1 MNDDSHPRLDYFD
14 FDEVENRRKKPKT
27 EYRKR
32 PAGNSTGSAPA
43 PKKPRGRT
51 PKATDGEG
59 NVVKKP
65 KAVKTVK
72 KTSINKPAVLIPG
85 TGTTGQE
92 SGVPAVRPTGSIPIA
107 PLRGTH
113 PTIPSGI
120 LQGVPLSSVSVPI
133 SAVGVPLTGV
143 PVSRV
148 SIPGVRLSGVNI
160 PVSGVNVPVS
170 AVIKQGSLG
179 GRSFVFTGAVSG
191 SSTPGVTTS
200 GIATM
205 GTSGNT
211 HHLKI
216 VVNPSTD
223 GGIKFSGPPKSAI
236 SSEAQAM
243 LQYKTAVV
251 TAPHPSKT
259 TATVKVTA
267 ANSTESTLVTSQ
279 PITSAAV
286 TSSARTS
293 PPSTASTTT
302 ISVSQAALTTTSKPV
317 VVSRSVVTVPK
328 SAVVSGQAQFP
339 MQQGQMSAGGKQT
352 SMRPS
357 SPRKPPPTTQPL
369 KVIPQGARV
378 NTTTTTKPQTTVSST
393 AGKPATVR
401 VSHAGPT
408 SSSVNLVRKSPSP
421 QSATRTI
428 QVGVKRTVTYN
439 PSTPS
444 KNVTVVS
451 RPLSSEGLTTHI
463 SLERLKA
470 RLKTIKSLTG
480 GQIGAAQ
487 LKTLQSLTNPGNTP
501 VQNKPRNIVQT
512 STQSAE
518 GSSAQ
523 SASKLA
529 TQASSEPST
538 QSTLSSL
545 VQSNPKSSSQAVTT
559 PTTLIST
566 KSGAQTV
573 ALSTG
578 NATTKSNAQTVQS
591 STQVSSSVGPVLT
604 VAGKP
609 TTQSLQKPS
618 TQSVQSTAP
627 TAGKP
632 EQSAKLPAS
641 QVATKSNVTSV
652 GKSITQSIS
661 KPTTHFIQVPASAKS
676 SAQSVVKTSAQ
687 TSTTQNIQNAT
698 QVSATLSSTTTPVAS
713 STVARTTSVSSL
725 TPSSSQK
732 KEPTGEQV
740 TKGADDQSDQS
751 DSSATLGSISD
762 EDKFAE
768 KINSIVK
775 EVVGGKQRTTRQ
787 SVRRLVAAAKLA
799 EAQHKRGESDEDG
812 KDQKKT

>member
-14 FDEVENRRKKPKT
+14 FDDVENRRKKPKT

-32 PAGNSTGSAPA
+32 PTGNGTASTPA

-51 PKATDGEG
+51 PKAANGER
-59 NVVKKP
+59 NVTKKP

-72 KTSINKPAVLIPG
+72 KTAMSKPAVVISG
-85 TGTTGQE
+85 TSTTAQD

-107 PLRGTH
+107 PLRAAH

-179 GRSFVFTGAVSG
+179 GRSFVFTGAVTG
-191 SSTPGVTTS
+191 SSTPGVSTS
-200 GIATM
+200 GITTM
-205 GTSGNT
+205 GASGNT

-223 GGIKFSGPPKSAI
+223 GGIKFTAPPK
-236 SSEAQAM
+236 SSEAQST
-243 LQYKTAVV
+243 LQYKTAIV

-259 TATVKVTA
+259 SAPVKVTA
-267 ANSTESTLVTSQ
+267 ANSTEQTLVTAK
-279 PITSAAV
+279 PITSAVV

-293 PPSTASTTT
+293 PPTTLPTTT
-302 ISVSQAALTTTSKPV
+302 VTVSQAALTTSSKPV

-339 MQQGQMSAGGKQT
+339 VQQGQLSAGSSKQT
-352 SMRPS
+352 NVPPS
-357 SPRKPPPTTQPL
+357 APGKPLLTTQPP
-369 KVIPQGARV
+369 KAIPQGTRV
-378 NTTTTTKPQTTVSST
+378 STAASTKPQTTMSST
-393 AGKPATVR
+393 ASKPTTVR
-401 VSHAGPT
+401 VTHAGPT
-408 SSSVNLVRKSPSP
+408 QSSMNLARKSPSP

-439 PSTPS
+439 PSTQS

-451 RPLSSEGLTTHI
+451 RPLPSEGLTTHI
-463 SLERLKA
+463 NLERLKA
-470 RLKTIKSLTG
+470 RLKTIQNLTG

-487 LKTLQSLTNPGNTP
+487 MKTLQSLTQPGSAT
-501 VQNKPRNIVQT
+501 VQSKPRNVAQS
-512 STQSAE
+512 STGPLQ

-523 SASKLA
+523 SASKV
-529 TQASSEPST
+529 TTSHSSTST
-538 QSTLSSL
+538 VTSS
-545 VQSNPKSSSQAVTT
+545 VNPKPSSIAVTT
-559 PTTLIST
+559 PTTRTST
-566 KSGAQTV
+566 KSMTQTV
-573 ALSTG
+573 TLTTSG
-578 NATTKSNAQTVQS
+578 ITTKSTAQPVQS
-591 STQVSSSVGPVLT
+591 ATQVSSSARSASVS
-604 VAGKP
+604 AEKP
-609 TTQSLQKPS
+609 STKSLQKPS
-618 TQSVQSTAP
+618 TQSVQITAQA
-627 TAGKP
+627 TAKP
-632 EQSAKLPAS
+632 EQSAKPSAP
-641 QVATKSNVTSV
+641 QVTVKSNVMSI
-652 GKSITQSIS
+652 GKSSSQSIS
-661 KPTTHFIQVPASAKS
+661 KPATHFIQVPASAKS
-676 SAQSVVKTSAQ
+676 SAQNLTKTSAQ
-687 TSTTQNIQNAT
+687 TPTTQNIQSTTT
-698 QVSATLSSTTTPVAS
+698 QVSVQSTLSSSTAKRAP
-713 STVARTTSVSSL
+713 STVVSSL
-725 TPSSSQK
+725 TSSSSEK
-732 KEPTGEQV
+732 EEPTGAGRI
-740 TKGADDQSDQS
+740 TKVADDQSDQS
-751 DSSATLGSISD
+751 DSSCTLGAISD
-762 EDKFAE
+762 EEKFAE

-812 KDQKKT
+812 KEQKKT

>member
-32 PAGNSTGSAPA
+32 PAGNGTGSAPA

-59 NVVKKP
+59 NVAKKP

-191 SSTPGVTTS
+191 SSTPGATTS

-236 SSEAQAM
+236 LSEAQAT

-279 PITSAAV
+279 PITSAVV

-328 SAVVSGQAQFP
+328 SAVVSGQAQP
-339 MQQGQMSAGGKQT
+339 GQMSAGGKQT

-357 SPRKPPPTTQPL
+357 SPSKPPPTTQPL

-408 SSSVNLVRKSPSP
+408 SSSANLVRKSPSP

-470 RLKTIKSLTG
+470 RLKTIKNLTG

-529 TQASSEPST
+529 TQASSQPST
-538 QSTLSSL
+538 QSTLSSS
-545 VQSNPKSSSQAVTT
+545 VQSNPKSSCQAITT

-566 KSGAQTV
+566 KSSAQTV

-632 EQSAKLPAS
+632 EQSTKSPAS

-676 SAQSVVKTSAQ
+676 SAQSVVKTSVQ
-687 TSTTQNIQNAT
+687 TSTTQNIQSAT
-698 QVSATLSSTTTPVAS
+698 QVSAQSTLSSTTTPVAS
-713 STVARTTSVSSL
+713 STVARATSVSSL

-732 KEPTGEQV
+732 KEPTGERV